1 MEMISNNFDVM
12 NLIGEAVEKERYLA
26 LAEENAINNYVA
38 LQGQFDDLCDAVESH
53 HTDLGHGGVDERDA
67 DLWKLWLE
75 DGGFVELLL
84 TEDWEGVQED
94 EDEDF
99 ELRGVGDRSRGL
111 ETEREKAFKK
121 FLAKNSIPYD
131 PVRGEW
137 NDTVRIWR
145 LIPVLLD
152 DV

>member
-53 HTDLGHGGVDERDA
+53 HTDADVCGQRDA

-75 DGGFVELLL
+75 DGGFYELLL
-84 TEDWEGVQED
+84 TELWYGVQED
-94 EDEDF
+94 DE
-99 ELRGVGDRSRGL
+99 EEWALMGIGERSRVM
-111 ETEREKAFKK
+111 EKEREKAFKK
-121 FLAKNSIPYD
+121 FLTKNNIPYD
-131 PVRGEW
+131 PDRGEW
-137 NDTVRIWR
+137 IG
-145 LIPVLLD
+145 D